1 MFGWL
6 KKRFLR
12 FRREAVVLAYA
23 VRDPATPVILRITSL
38 AAALYLVSP
47 IDLIPIT
54 VPFFGIVDDLI
65 IVPGITALVA
75 KRLPEPVRL
84 RADRKAEMWI
94 SRWLKR
100 PLLVAAILFATL
112 MAIWI
117 GLLWL
122 IGYWLWGGA

>member
-100 PLLVAAILFATL
+100 PLLVAAIVFATL

>member
-100 PLLVAAILFATL
+100 PLLVAAIVFAIL